1 MLTACSKPVDNLGQ
15 AVRTQLVDGL
25 LARLATRCEIFTPNN
40 SSTFLLQ
47 IYRTIFDEARV
58 ISLKTNGEDI
68 AVTNE
73 NRAEFVHLYVD
84 YLLNRSIAPQFDALS
99 RGFHKVTH
107 LCLQFFTRT
116 KRYVQLIDN
125 SHA

>member
-1 MLTACSKPVDNLGQ
+1 
-15 AVRTQLVDGL
+15 
-25 LARLATRCEIFTPNN
+25 
-40 SSTFLLQ
+40 LLQ
-47 IYRTIFDEARV
+47 IYRTIFDEACV

-116 KRYVQLIDN
+116 KRRVQLIDN
-125 SHA
+125 SHAYSYHCSDNVSIERNKDNQAFKLYM